1 MFTSSNSGN
10 NRFLALEQELM
21 GWKISPQ
28 PQQEQYDRDENSMLD
43 FEVETE
49 EVAAQD
55 SAIEETEE
63 LEEVG
68 EAEQF
73 SYTGL
78 VEILQSNANER
89 FRRNVTQLQAK
100 WDGGEPFTE
109 EEETAF
115 TYPSRRDTL
124 PSVPIR
130 SDRHDVSAFEFSQL
144 PELDLPT
151 IDRAAPSFPDI
162 SLPEA
167 EDFTPSP
174 VSSSAFSS
182 SEPSYASLLQVIQ
195 SARQD
200 RTPR

>member
-130 SDRHDVSAFEFSQL
+130 SDRHDVSYISGEAQITHL
-144 PELDLPT
+144 T
-151 IDRAAPSFPDI
+151 IDESYDRFSRKSI
-162 SLPEA
+162 SQGQ
-167 EDFTPSP
+167 T
-174 VSSSAFSS
+174 
-182 SEPSYASLLQVIQ
+182 
-195 SARQD
+195 
-200 RTPR
+200 TK